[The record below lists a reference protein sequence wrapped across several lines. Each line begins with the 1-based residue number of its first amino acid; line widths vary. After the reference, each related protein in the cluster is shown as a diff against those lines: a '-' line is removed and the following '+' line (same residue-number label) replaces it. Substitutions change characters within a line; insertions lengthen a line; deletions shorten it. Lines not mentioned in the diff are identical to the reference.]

1 MPSLQLNQTG
11 DIVIQPGAAL
21 VGASPNENE
30 VTLRFAEN
38 LPNDNYRIEIFGF
51 DDPNKGIVGLRNE
64 AGNLPGDLFRPT
76 LAGTRQDTINF
87 RLDLGPQVQGVV
99 PQPVVRNSS
108 GQLEQRR
115 DTIVVYF
122 NDDKLFV
129 GNNANGQ
136 PLANS
141 AENPQFYRL
150 YYTAD
155 TVRNTDDREF
165 LPVSVRYN
173 ASANTATLR
182 FADDI
187 DRLAGSN
194 AEPSSF
200 RLRIGTRETPPLAPV
215 RSEAAATAIAD
226 FGTNGAAKIRLTAR
240 QVGENG
246 NGVQV
251 VVTQNN
257 TNVPAV
263 TANGRTITVELGRQ
277 NLTAQELLDLL
288 RNNTA
293 SSNLVQAEFEPGS
306 NPSAIVGNRN
316 LAYSPITLLAW

>member
-1 MPSLQLNQTG
+1 M
-11 DIVIQPGAAL
+11 
-21 VGASPNENE
+21 
-30 VTLRFAEN
+30 
-38 LPNDNYRIEIFGF
+38 
-51 DDPNKGIVGLRNE
+51 K
-64 AGNLPGDLFRPT
+64 
-76 LAGTRQDTINF
+76 
-87 RLDLGPQVQGVV
+87 
-99 PQPVVRNSS
+99 
-108 GQLEQRR
+108 
-115 DTIVVYF
+115 
-122 NDDKLFV
+122 
-129 GNNANGQ
+129 
-136 PLANS
+136 
-141 AENPQFYRL
+141 
-150 YYTAD
+150 
-155 TVRNTDDREF
+155 
-165 LPVSVRYN
+165 YN

-200 RLRIGTRETPPLAPV
+200 RLRIGTRETAPLPPV
-215 RSEAAATAIAD
+215 RSEAAATVISD

-257 TNVPAV
+257 TNLPAV

-316 LAYSPITLLAW
+316 LAYSPLTLLGLGSTFDTATNLGVIGSSITAQTNLTLSSAIDPKDFDLDLIGASNDPGHRVLVQNLTTSFEDHVNRRFGADSTAGITTIYYNFRTTFSTDAAGAPLTNAITPEQRQRTREALSLWANYIGVQFVEHQTKV